1 MKEKEKILNAM
12 SGFEHGGCMEDFAQ
26 VIAESIDNS
35 DLFLPILDF
44 ISVYYRMDIEHSDEF
59 VANFVITIM
68 ELQEDCDY
76 YQL

>member
-26 VIAESIDNS
+26 VIA
-35 DLFLPILDF
+35 
-44 ISVYYRMDIEHSDEF
+44 DIEHSDEF